1 MGLDR
6 DDAEPP
12 YGFLEDLPA
21 RRTRH
26 VNAST
31 WQSRGSMRTE
41 RTIVDH
47 VASVLCDD
55 GVLPSAVRHHYGG
68 G

>member
-1 MGLDR
+1 
-6 DDAEPP
+6 
-12 YGFLEDLPA
+12 
-21 RRTRH
+21 
-26 VNAST
+26 
-31 WQSRGSMRTE
+31 MRTE

-68 G
+68 R